1 MTATG
6 EARAATL
13 RALTDRTHPLLVIGG
28 GVVGTG
34 ALLDAASRGIGAA
47 LLEQDDLSAGTS
59 SRSSRLIHGG
69 LRYLERLEIR
79 LVREALAERSRLL
92 RLAPHL
98 VRLEPFLFPLYG
110 PPLATRAFY
119 GAGILLYDVLGSARD
134 GGRARHLGRGAT
146 LREVPALRPD
156 RLRGSIIYHDGV
168 EDDARLVIAVARTA
182 EARGALVATRVRA
195 TGLLTGRDGRVAGV
209 RALDRES
216 GAELEIRADAVL
228 DATGVWMGRTD
239 APLGGSSVPV
249 LPSRGTHILVPRER
263 ITAPGGVTLRV
274 PGKVLFLIPWGDAWI
289 IGTTDEPDA
298 GPPERPAPTGHEVR
312 AILDAV
318 NATFDLGLRR
328 EEILGTYT
336 GLRPLVGTPGAGTTV
351 RVSREHRVGREANGL
366 VRISGGKYTT
376 YRVMAEDAVD
386 AVLAGSEG
394 AAMASGTA
402 DLPLVGAAG
411 KTELA
416 ALVSRLGAEP
426 GLDAASAAHL
436 VGRHGAEAAAVVA
449 LGREHDLIRPLGATG
464 HLEAEVLWGVRAE
477 HARSLDDILARRM
490 RLAMRLPDRGAA
502 IAARV
507 DAIAGAELGWD
518 PAGREARI
526 ADYLAGAR
534 REHDVPLDDR

>member
-1 MTATG
+1 MTTAG

-13 RALTDRTHPLLVIGG
+13 RALADRTHPLLVIGG

-47 LLEQDDLSAGTS
+47 LIEQDDLAAGTS

-134 GGRARHLGRGAT
+134 GGRARHLGRGAA
-146 LREVPALRPD
+146 LRAVPALRPD
-156 RLRGSIIYHDGV
+156 GLRGAIVYHDGV

-209 RALDRES
+209 RAVDRET
-216 GAELEIRADAVL
+216 GAELEIRAQAVL

-249 LPSRGTHILVPRER
+249 LPSRGTHILVPRTR
-263 ITAPGGVTLRV
+263 IVAPGGVTLRV
-274 PGKVLFLIPWGDAWI
+274 PGKVLFLVPWGDAWI
-289 IGTTDEPDA
+289 VGTTDEPDA

-318 NATFDLGLRR
+318 NTTLDVGLRR

-336 GLRPLVGTPGAGTTV
+336 GLRPLVGAPGSGATV

-376 YRVMAEDAVD
+376 YRVMAADAVD
-386 AVLAGSEG
+386 AALAGGGTG
-394 AAMASGTA
+394 ASRTA
-402 DLPLVGAAG
+402 DLPLAGAAPG
-411 KTELA
+411 VDLA
-416 ALVSRLGAEP
+416 ALTAQLAATP
-426 GLDAASAAHL
+426 GLDGPIAAHL
-436 VGRHGAEAAAVVA
+436 VARYGTEAAAVVA
-449 LGREHDLIRPLGATG
+449 LGREHDLVRPLGATG

-477 HARSLDDILARRM
+477 HARSLDDLLARRM

-502 IAARV
+502 IAERV
-507 DAIAGAELGWD
+507 DAIASAELGWAA
-518 PAGREARI
+518 AGR
-526 ADYLAGAR
+526 ADRNAAYLAGAR
-534 REHDVPLDDR
+534 REHDVPADAA